1 MKKTFTQ
8 KFWANRS
15 KKGFTLVELVMA
27 IAILAVIAAI
37 AIPVVSS
44 VIKTA
49 NQNTDINNGKTVDL
63 LVKEAYTE
71 VMAGMSSY
79 TTDTTVQTVLQDQG
93 LTDMFTEDGKFDY
106 KTKDYSDTADQVKF
120 YYDGKGSIV
129 ASIVSEAADDS
140 NLTELEPS
148 TTIETACG

>member
-1 MKKTFTQ
+1 MRKTFTQ
-8 KFWANRS
+8 KFWAKHS

-71 VMAGMSSY
+71 VMAGISDYDAS
-79 TTDTTVQTVLQDQG
+79 TTVETILKDQG
-93 LTDMFTEDGKFDY
+93 IEDVFDY
-106 KTKDYSDTADQVKF
+106 KTAKYATADQVRF
-120 YYDGKGSIV
+120 YYDDKGSIKAV
-129 ASIVSEAADDS
+129 LNNEDTS
-140 NLTELEPS
+140 LTELKAA
-148 TTIETACG
+148 TTLKDLYKMNDAT

>member
-1 MKKTFTQ
+1 MRKTFTQ
-8 KFWANRS
+8 KFWAKHS

-49 NQNTDINNGKTVDL
+49 NQNTDTNNGKTVDL

-71 VMAGMSSY
+71 VMAGISDY
-79 TTDTTVQTVLQDQG
+79 KADTTVGTILEDQG
-93 LTDMFTEDGKFDY
+93 VKNVFNY
-106 KTKDYSDTADQVKF
+106 KTAKYEAVDQVKF
-120 YYDGKGSIV
+120 YFDDKGSISAV
-129 ASIVSEAADDS
+129 KGEPDS
-140 NLTELEPS
+140 GLTELKAD
-148 TTIETACG
+148 TTLKDLYKISDNLT

>member
-71 VMAGMSSY
+71 VMAGMSDY
-79 TTDTTVQTVLQDQG
+79 TKDTTVKKVLEDQG
-93 LTDMFTEDGKFDY
+93 LTDMFDGDKFVY
-106 KTKDYSDTADQVKF
+106 KTKDYTSADQIKF

-129 ASIVSEAADDS
+129 ASIVDEADG
-140 NLTELEPS
+140 LTELTPD